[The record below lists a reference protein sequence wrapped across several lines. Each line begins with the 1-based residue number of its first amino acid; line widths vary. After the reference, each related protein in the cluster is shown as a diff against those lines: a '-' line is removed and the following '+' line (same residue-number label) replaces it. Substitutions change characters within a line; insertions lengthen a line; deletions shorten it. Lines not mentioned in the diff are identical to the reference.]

1 MDGSKKLRNRGK
13 KAWVLLDNAS
23 KLFPAVCNQSDTK
36 VFRITAELHDEIV
49 PSLLQ
54 EALDQALKHF
64 PYYRSVLKRGIF
76 WYYLEASD
84 VEIAV
89 EPETTRVCAPL
100 YLPERDRPLIR
111 VLFYKRRLHVE
122 FFHALTDGV
131 GGMLFV
137 QVLIHYYLLLHYPA
151 FQKLRIAPPL
161 TGSVAEKMADSY
173 RHFFQK
179 NTVDKNA
186 EYAQHLPDRADVR
199 GHAALQYGLDA
210 TAQSKVYHATKER
223 IEDDTKVDAR
233 DNFTRRANL
242 SEGPWK
248 LLKLPSVWLERAKF
262 EAKGSVEEDKEEDV
276 KIEEDVIQGMA
287 KETNVTIPPRISSDE
302 TYSELGLE
310 PAEAET
316 GCHFKM
322 TAKRLD
328 LIATENNDDQIQAM
342 KSLVQVESEDIEC
355 SKDGASD
362 TAEPEEETERTETD
376 ASDAAEPEAIERDET
391 DASDIAEPEAI
402 ERAETDA
409 SDIAEPAETER
420 TETDA
425 SDTAEPEETE
435 RAETDASDT
444 AEPEETGHTE
454 TDTSDTAEPEE
465 TERTETEETA
475 SQDLESATVVADQ
488 NEGSANPEMITDANG
503 TDEPS
508 LYLAEQPDSQVKASP
523 KQARIR
529 QYSGIRRPHKFE
541 RMQKRKIKRELSGE
555 KIAYHIRGNR
565 TEGNQYVVIEGVL
578 SVEALKEQIRRYD
591 VSLTVFMTAL
601 IIYSIG
607 MDIPKGVSR
616 HPIVVA
622 VPVDLRQ
629 RFPSRTT
636 RNFFY
641 TIKISY
647 HWRDVPVFENLLEE
661 IKLQFD
667 KKLSKDYLE
676 KILQRQMK
684 LEKNAVIRLLPVM
697 IKDWILRLAHRIN
710 DRKVTTAVSNLGRM
724 EIPNPL
730 SKKVYQFGVCT
741 SVRRPQ
747 LCVLSYGDRMVITFT
762 SPYIETEIQR
772 HFFSFMTKLGVDV
785 TIASNINRKPD
796 HVALQLVEA
805 SIADDMVRAATDQ
818 KTKLENTNT
827 K

>member
-1 MDGSKKLRNRGK
+1 M
-13 KAWVLLDNAS
+13 LLDNAS

-391 DASDIAEPEAI
+391 DASDIAEPE
-402 ERAETDA
+402 
-409 SDIAEPAETER
+409 ETER

>member
-1 MDGSKKLRNRGK
+1 M
-13 KAWVLLDNAS
+13 
-23 KLFPAVCNQSDTK
+23 
-36 VFRITAELHDEIV
+36 
-49 PSLLQ
+49 
-54 EALDQALKHF
+54 
-64 PYYRSVLKRGIF
+64 
-76 WYYLEASD
+76 
-84 VEIAV
+84 EIAV
-89 EPETTRVCAPL
+89 EPETTRVWAPL

-465 TERTETEETA
+465 TERTETDASDTAEPEETERAETDASDTAEPEETGHTETDTSDTAEPEETERTETEETA

-730 SKKVYQFGVCT
+730 SKKCINSVSVPAYGVPSFVCY
-741 SVRRPQ
+741 P
-747 LCVLSYGDRMVITFT
+747 MVTAWSSLYIT
-762 SPYIETEIQR
+762 IETEIQR